1 MSGVGAPRKR
11 RGWIWWVVLGV
22 VAVAVAAVVLPG
34 LLTPAST
41 TSNVATG
48 TVERRALIATVSG
61 SGNLAVSGATQVQP
75 GITGTVEDLSVKLGD
90 TVKAGQT
97 LFVLVND
104 DLDAAVTRAQA
115 SYQQSKQQ
123 VQQAQISLTKS
134 QNSLYNL
141 QHPSAPAS
149 GPAPTI
155 DAKAISVAK
164 QEVTLSTMGVTS
176 AKLNLSS
183 SSTALKQAQDN
194 ADKRTVTAP
203 VGGLVTVLNAQNGQ
217 SLSGG
222 GSSSTSAGGATSG
235 STGAVEISDLGT
247 LRARVQVN
255 EVDLVNVKIGQ
266 KANVVFDALPDGD
279 ASGTISAISPTGTN
293 TQGVVTYDVD
303 VTLDTIDARLRPSMS
318 CTVDIVVETKDSALV
333 VPTSA
338 LRTDTATKK
347 KYVFVVSGQ
356 NSSRVDVTTGL
367 VVGTDTEI
375 LAGLTEGQTI
385 VTSAATTSASSS
397 SSNRNGGG
405 PGGGMGAMFGGGR
418 D

>member
-1 MSGVGAPRKR
+1 VPRKQR
-11 RGWIWWVVLGV
+11 RWIWWVVLGV
-22 VAVAVAAVVLPG
+22 VAVVIAAVVLPG

-41 TSNVATG
+41 SSTVATG
-48 TVERRALIATVSG
+48 TVARRALTATVSG
-61 SGNLAVSGATQVQP
+61 SGNLAASGVTQVQP

-97 LFVLVND
+97 LFVLVNS
-104 DLDAAVTRAQA
+104 DLDAAVTRAQS

-123 VQQAQISLTKS
+123 VQQANISLTKA
-134 QNSLYNL
+134 NNDLYNL
-141 QHPSAPAS
+141 QHPSAPAT
-149 GPAPTI
+149 GPTPTV
-155 DAKAISVAK
+155 DAKAVSLAK
-164 QEVTLSTMGVTS
+164 QQVTLAKMGVTS
-176 AKLNLSS
+176 AKMGLDSS
-183 SSTALKQAQDN
+183 SESLKQARDN

-222 GSSSTSAGGATSG
+222 GSSSTSAAGSGSG
-235 STGAVEISDLGT
+235 STGAVEISDLAT

-255 EVDLVNVKIGQ
+255 EVDLVNVTIGQ
-266 KANVVFDALPDGD
+266 KAKVSFDALPDGD
-279 ASGTISAISPTGTN
+279 ASGTVSAISPTGTN

-303 VTLDTIDARLRPSMS
+303 VTLDIIDARLRPNMS
-318 CTVDIVVETKDSALV
+318 CTADIVTETKESALV

-338 LRTDTATKK
+338 LRTDAATKK

-367 VVGTDTEI
+367 VVGTETEI
-375 LAGLTEGQTI
+375 LTGLTEGQTI
-385 VTSAATTSASSS
+385 VTTAATTASSS
-397 SSNRNGGG
+397 SSGNDRGG